1 MGTLSTASNISSVL
15 CNLERYSEARDFA
28 SKRIGEA
35 TRVLGPDHDLTLRLR
50 SHYARAI
57 FKHPDA
63 TIRGKKS
70 AVETME
76 KIWRARQRGFG
87 HSHRTT
93 RVAQDDLEEA
103 RAALAERRA
112 RETPS

>member
-1 MGTLSTASNISSVL
+1 M
-15 CNLERYSEARDFA
+15 FA

-50 SHYARAI
+50 SHYADAI

-63 TIRGKKS
+63 TLQAMTS

-76 KIWRARQRGFG
+76 RIWRARQRVFG

-93 RVAQDDLEEA
+93 IDAQMDLEA
-103 RAALAERRA
+103 SRAALRA
-112 RETPS
+112 RETLGSCGCGGPRIG